1 MKTVFNINSI
11 TDFELMERI
20 QQSDEHAF
28 RMLFN
33 RHWEVLYVFSCSIIE
48 DRVIA
53 KDITQEVWIS
63 LWERRKKIKNDNI
76 KAYLFKAI
84 RFRVYKELRDNK
96 KLNSQIE
103 LIDSIISSTNTDD
116 IINLADTNNT
126 VQESINQLPPRSKEV
141 FELSRFEGLS
151 NQEISD
157 KLGISKRT
165 VETHISNSLKHLRRD
180 IVIAL
185 LLSVS
190 ASLQV

>member
-20 QQSDEHAF
+20 KQSDEYAF

-33 RHWEVLYVFSCSIIE
+33 RYWEELYVFSCSIIE
-48 DRVIA
+48 DKVIA
-53 KDITQEVWIS
+53 KDLTQEVWIS
-63 LWERRKKIKNDNI
+63 FWERRKKIENDNI
-76 KAYLFKAI
+76 KAYLYKAI
-84 RFRVYKELRDNK
+84 RFRVYKELRDNR
-96 KLNSQIE
+96 KLNSQVE
-103 LIDSIISSTNTDD
+103 LIDNIISSTNTDD

-141 FELSRFEGLS
+141 FELSRYKGLS

-165 VETHISNSLKHLRRD
+165 VETHISNSLKHLRRN
-180 IVIAL
+180 IIIAL

-190 ASLQV
+190 TGL